1 MKSNTDKD
9 YIMKYGYVRV
19 STVEQN
25 PDRQLK
31 KMADYGVQ
39 ECNVFVDKKSGKNLD
54 RSGYKSLISKLKQG
68 DLLVLDSLDR
78 LGRSYDDI
86 TNEWKRIT
94 REVGADIVALDL
106 DFMDSRKFRDFA
118 DIGKVMED
126 MILSVLAWKA
136 QKERDDILRRQK
148 EGIAIAKMQGKYKGR
163 RKTEFDQRTIEEI
176 ESMLKYGCSKAEAA
190 RRLGVVLEQ

>member
-1 MKSNTDKD
+1 
-9 YIMKYGYVRV
+9 MKYGYVRV

-39 ECNVFVDKKSGKNLD
+39 ECNVSVDKKSGKNLD
-54 RSGYKSLISKLKQG
+54 RSGYKSLVSKLKQG
-68 DLLVLDSLDR
+68 DLLVLDSQDR

-86 TNEWKRIT
+86 TSEWKRIT

-136 QKERDDILRRQK
+136 QKERDD
-148 EGIAIAKMQGKYKGR
+148 
-163 RKTEFDQRTIEEI
+163 
-176 ESMLKYGCSKAEAA
+176 
-190 RRLGVVLEQ
+190 VLEQ